1 MITVSLRLEI
11 SIGALSAP
19 GRLTLPLGGIP
30 GVDAT
35 TPRGSAEARDV
46 RREGPAFSAPG
57 AFTQSRQLA
66 PRHFGDRAT
75 KNDPRPGGPFLLT
88 SLDCARPYPNLLQ
101 GSDD

>member
-1 MITVSLRLEI
+1 LRLEI

-19 GRLTLPLGGIP
+19 GRLTLPLGGIA

-35 TPRGSAEARDV
+35 TPRSSAEARGV

-66 PRHFGDRAT
+66 PRHFGDRANE
-75 KNDPRPGGPFLLT
+75 KMIR
-88 SLDCARPYPNLLQ
+88 AQ
-101 GSDD
+101 GVPSCSPLWTVRRRTQISSKVQSI